1 VFVRYMKAHR
11 ETIEWMYASED
22 ALRIYADYAGVS
34 VDVAR
39 QIREEFDPKEMVQP
53 DRVMGLEDMMAEA
66 IKFKYMPQPLTEA
79 QIKDLI
85 QIP

>member
-1 VFVRYMKAHR
+1 MKAHR
-11 ETIEWMYASED
+11 ETIEWMYSSED
-22 ALRIYADYAGVS
+22 ALKIYADYAGVS
-34 VDVAR
+34 VDIAR

-53 DRVMGLEDMMAEA
+53 DRILGLEDMMAEA
-66 IKFKYMPQPLTEA
+66 IKFKYMPQLLSQT